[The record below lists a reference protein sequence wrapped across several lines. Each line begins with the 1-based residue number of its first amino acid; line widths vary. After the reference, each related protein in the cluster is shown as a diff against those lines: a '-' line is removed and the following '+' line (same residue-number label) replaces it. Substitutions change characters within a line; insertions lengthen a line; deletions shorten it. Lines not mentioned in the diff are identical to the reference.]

1 MMAKRSRKKPYA
13 NQNPARKKSIL
24 QPWDFVPA
32 NADTRDT
39 NFAAGAGD
47 YSGHGIRAKIGK
59 VRSSTMLRPPKDITE
74 GFSKPLTLS

>member
-1 MMAKRSRKKPYA
+1 MAVKGGLKPLA
-13 NQNPARKKSIL
+13 NQNPAKKKSIL

-39 NFAAGAGD
+39 GFVPGPGGF
-47 YSGHGIRAKIGK
+47 YGKGVKAKIGK

-74 GFSKPLTLS
+74 GFQKPLTLS